1 MAELPKVSTLSAI
14 WWNARCGVTSMRH
27 FISISARPVLRP
39 QIVIGGVHEKGCDG
53 RLIDEAVLSYVLA
66 GADDLL
72 RRSGQRALFVRPLE
86 RHVSHAAL
94 STWRRQK
101 DPIRKL
107 RAYCPAARVVPNVLV
122 GGEIVHASW
131 RTRNL
136 DSKTAAALDQR
147 FDGVITTETDL
158 RKIVGPANRWF
169 TSKILNKLDRRCRD
183 FIAAS
188 PFIVVGSTV
197 PSGMVDL
204 SPRRDSAGFVR
215 CLDDTTLAI
224 PDRRRNRR
232 VDTFQNLRQ
241 NPGIGLILFVPGQ
254 RETLRVT
261 GWAIVVRDRNI
272 RNAMA
277 DHGQMPDLAM
287 IVKVEKAFFHCGKCI
302 TRSKLWNSRL

>member
-1 MAELPKVSTLSAI
+1 M
-14 WWNARCGVTSMRH
+14 
-27 FISISARPVLRP
+27 IS
-39 QIVIGGVHEKGCDG
+39 
-53 RLIDEAVLSYVLA
+53 
-66 GADDLL
+66 L

-86 RHVSHAAL
+86 RHVSHAAP
-94 STWRRQK
+94 STLRRQK
-101 DPIRKL
+101 DQIRKL
-107 RAYCPAARVVPNVLV
+107 RAYCPAARLVPNVLV
-122 GGEIVHASW
+122 RGGIVHASW
-131 RTRNL
+131 RARNL

-158 RKIVGPANRWF
+158 RKIVGPASRWF
-169 TSKILNKLDRRCRD
+169 TSKILTKLDRQCRD

-188 PFIVVGSTV
+188 PFIAVGSTD

-204 SPRRDSAGFVR
+204 SPKGDSAGFVR

-224 PDRRRNRR
+224 PDRRGNRR

-254 RETLRVT
+254 RETPRVT
-261 GWAIVVRDRNI
+261 GRAIVVRDRNI